1 MNPIQT
7 ATAYHL
13 MAAEDLRETRINRH
27 SRWYDDRWFFD
38 NLTPGHDATAST
50 IRWDFIMPD
59 GSKFVDPKW
68 AILLDAHRRLV
79 WSLIV
84 DPRQRHRYKP
94 GSMGKLSR
102 RVLYLARWMGKSGY
116 AHFGAL
122 DTCAFDQYLDNLL
135 IDKQNKANLNA
146 VYLMEHL
153 ALPVSLGY
161 QAPVLA
167 KAGIPVPGSAPWHGM
182 TAFEVAKQL
191 AGREQGY
198 VPPVPDPIFLHI
210 MTSALCMLDAAED
223 IILQARHFADT
234 KDLQVAEK
242 HAPDRK
248 HLRDRMNSLTDA
260 CLILIQG
267 LSGIRVSELLGL
279 QASDTPLAQNALPD
293 CIKIEPS
300 ASGLHEIFYLSGHI
314 YKTTKTPRPATWV
327 TGLRPV
333 GSDHLPVPVKAIS
346 VIERLYAPWRT
357 RRNINELIVGFS
369 RTKSLTKD
377 VKAHTL
383 SWVNRCQRRF
393 FVRSGVKDWTVTSHQ
408 WRKSFAQYVIR
419 SDSRML
425 PVLQEHFKHISM
437 AMTEQGYINADPEL
451 KQILDDA
458 AVQSTVSLIGEMIA
472 GRKNVTGA
480 LSGKLKET
488 ANQLGRSLDNRP
500 EDDRR
505 RDIEELVRTSGI
517 RAHDIRWG
525 ETSLGTCLFRQGT
538 GNCTV
543 GCSARWV
550 ISAPLWSAAR
560 PDLCWE
566 CQNLVLDETHLP
578 FWKDRRVKLQD
589 DLKTATTNDDFAL
602 AQLCK
607 QRLEQCI
614 MVLNKLE
621 TTETAAAENSNP
633 G

>member
-1 MNPIQT
+1 MNPIQ
-7 ATAYHL
+7 AGTAYHL
-13 MAAEDLRETRINRH
+13 MTVEDLRKARINCH
-27 SRWYDDRWFFD
+27 SCWYDDRWFFD
-38 NLTPGHDATAST
+38 NLTPGHDAAAST
-50 IRWDFIMPD
+50 IRWDFVMPD
-59 GSKFVDPKW
+59 GSRFVEPKW
-68 AILLDAHRRLV
+68 TILLDAHRRLV

-94 GSMGKLSR
+94 SSMSKLSR
-102 RVLYLARWMGKSGY
+102 RVLYLARWMGKTGY
-116 AHFGAL
+116 AHFGEL
-122 DTCAFDQYLDNLL
+122 DTDAFDQYLDDLL
-135 IDKQNKANLNA
+135 IDTRDKANLSA

-153 ALPVSLGY
+153 TLPVSLGY

-167 KAGIPVPGSAPWHGM
+167 KAGIPVPGSVPWHGM
-182 TAFEVAKQL
+182 TAFELAKQL
-191 AGREQGY
+191 ASHEQNPI
-198 VPPVPDPIFLHI
+198 PPIPDPIFLKV
-210 MTSALCMLDAAED
+210 MTRALCILDEAED
-223 IILQARHFADT
+223 IILQARHFADNEV
-234 KDLQVAEK
+234 LQVTEK
-242 HAPDRK
+242 HASDRK
-248 HLRDRMNSLTDA
+248 HLRDNMDALSDA

-267 LSGIRVSELLGL
+267 LTGIRVSELLGL
-279 QASDTPLAQNALPD
+279 QASATPLAQNALPD
-293 CIKIEPS
+293 CIKLEPS
-300 ASGLHEIFYLSGHI
+300 ASGLHEIFYLSGHL
-314 YKTTKTPRPATWV
+314 YKTTKTPRPVTWV
-327 TGLRPV
+327 AGLRPV
-333 GSDHLPVPVKAIS
+333 GSNCLPVPIKAIA
-346 VIERLYAPWRT
+346 VIERLYAPWRA
-357 RRNINELIVGFS
+357 RINVAELIIGFS
-369 RTKSLTKD
+369 RTKSLNKG

-393 FVRSGVKDWTVTSHQ
+393 FARSGIKDWTVSSHQ

-458 AVQSTVSLIGEMIA
+458 AVQSTVSLIGEMVS
-472 GRKNVTGA
+472 GRKIVSGPLT
-480 LSGKLKET
+480 GKLEKSVS
-488 ANQLGRSLDNRP
+488 QLEKSLGNRTG
-500 EDDRR
+500 EDRQ
-505 RDIEELVRTSGI
+505 RDIEELVRSSGM
-517 RAHDIRWG
+517 RAHHIRWG
-525 ETSLGTCLFRQGT
+525 KTSLGICLFRQGT
-538 GNCTV
+538 GNCTI

-578 FWKDRRVKLQD
+578 FWKDRRAKLQD

-621 TTETAAAENSNP
+621 NTETTATENSNP